1 MIVTDSLAQW
11 RHWTGQPFDTDG
23 PVVVPGALVPV
34 HCSLAHDHA
43 AYVEPNVWVHHPL
56 G

>member
-1 MIVTDSLAQW
+1 MTDSLAQW